1 LKKYERNDDEYECHI
16 KINHLLLSTPVLA
29 KEMNCYL
36 EETNKFVINETEEEK
51 ITKLMG
57 YVKQYRYEKFREIL
71 AMIQ

>member
-1 LKKYERNDDEYECHI
+1 MNNYLDE
-16 KINHLLLSTPVLA
+16 A
-29 KEMNCYL
+29 
-36 EETNKFVINETEEEK
+36 NKFVINETEEEK